1 MTAGSSTSTSR
12 PSGPAG
18 ASGRASSTWRST
30 FRRTG
35 CSSGPSYPMQ
45 GLAGSTNGMALLR
58 WSRRTAL
65 ATRSTHRMSA
75 TSGVRTEARRDPL
88 VPSLLRREAS
98 ARFGVEHVD
107 PGGVEPQLQDL
118 AAAGLGIRVE
128 AGDHLL

>member
-1 MTAGSSTSTSR
+1 
-12 PSGPAG
+12 
-18 ASGRASSTWRST
+18 
-30 FRRTG
+30 
-35 CSSGPSYPMQ
+35 
-45 GLAGSTNGMALLR
+45 MALLR

-75 TSGVRTEARRDPL
+75 TPGVRTEARRDPL

-118 AAAGLGIRVE
+118 AAAGLGVRVE
-128 AGDHLL
+128 AGDHLFRCRTPQIVAGPSVLHPVVFR